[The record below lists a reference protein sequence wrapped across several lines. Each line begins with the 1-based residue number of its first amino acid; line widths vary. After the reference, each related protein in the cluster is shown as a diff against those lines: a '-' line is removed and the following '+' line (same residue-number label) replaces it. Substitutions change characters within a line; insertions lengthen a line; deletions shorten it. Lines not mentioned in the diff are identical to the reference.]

1 MATSAPNTGDVLP
14 SIDQRIGEDI
24 EAHRPNHQASWR
36 LPSHA
41 QTHIRLAPFASTSPA
56 LAMAIPSF
64 SPASSVG
71 AGSGSFKNP
80 ARSFLHGSYYDETQA
95 PPAHPSSDVR
105 DYTAEI
111 ASMALDDVGSADP
124 NMLIPLPPPIEVPPL
139 SSKASSST
147 LTALLRS
154 ASATSET
161 DSPLHEARHHD
172 DQTSIIIGGGSSSES
187 SDASTPVSD
196 GQRPSALY
204 ESSTQNG
211 GYDIDND
218 DVDVTQPLL
227 RTYGDDE
234 SRTQYGSEFAFEDN
248 DQSRHSPHSGLRAS
262 SLFRPNFMKRYN
274 TGSSTR
280 SGIAA
285 ALDGGLEY
293 DSSSPRIIH
302 RAKPF
307 FSSAVKYIRD
317 YRGDIL
323 YQAKYIPSVILGV
336 LLNVLDGLSYGMIL
350 FPLGE
355 PIFSALGPEGLSMF
369 YVSCIVSQLVYSFG
383 GSAFKGGVGS
393 EMIEVVPFFHS
404 MAYTLLAKIGEDNP
418 DSVRAT
424 TILAY
429 AISSIV
435 TGAVFFGLGFARIG
449 SLIGFFPRH
458 ILVGCIGGVGWFLIA
473 TGLEVSSR
481 LEGNFAY
488 NLETAKYL
496 LQPIAFLQWIIPLL
510 LAIVL
515 IGLEHFIKHPLLVP
529 AYFILVLVMFHVL
542 VSFIPDLSLQMLRDL
557 GWVFAAPDATAPWY
571 SFYRLYKF
579 SAVDWSALASTIPA
593 MFALTFFG
601 ILHVP
606 INVPALSV
614 SLGEDNIDVDRE
626 LIAHGISNA
635 LSGCCGSIQNY
646 LVYTNSL
653 LFIRSGADSRV
664 AGFML
669 AAATTG
675 VMVAGPVVIGFIP
688 VMVVGALIFLLGIEL
703 MREAVYDTWGRVS
716 RFEYYVIVV
725 IIVAMALWDFVYG
738 IVVGIILACVSYV
751 ISSSRRSAIKAT
763 YSGIIARSTVRRHPF
778 QQRFLK
784 EVGEEIFVVKLSG
797 FLFFGTIVS
806 VESRIRELLLSSH
819 GEQSTKI
826 KYLVIDFQGVGGID
840 FSAAEA
846 FTRMQRLL
854 RLKQIE
860 LVLSSLAEDAAT
872 GLKAV
877 GLWEEPNNG
886 IHVYEDLNSALE
898 WCENQLLAVYYH
910 VRDRQK
916 QKLLHTRPIT
926 HAVPHTQHAHHAQV
940 NGVVSTN
947 LIDMSSPRQD
957 FIQKATSTV
966 MLTDPTFPKLP
977 VITEDEGQ
985 TTGPEPAQLV
995 AAPQPLTLLLQIIH
1009 DLSPKPASFWDSLC
1023 EAFVREE
1030 HKAGEYL
1037 YYRAEDPH
1045 GFYIVESGILKAEY
1059 DLDQG
1064 RFSEAIVAG
1073 TTAGE
1078 LPFFSD
1084 TRRTASMYVERDA
1097 VLWKLSKSAWSKFV
1111 QGGDTEEEQARRGEV
1126 AMELYRVVLKLTAER
1141 FGAIT
1146 AYVLTSAG

>member
-1 MATSAPNTGDVLP
+1 MSASTDNTGDVSSSEDP
-14 SIDQRIGEDI
+14 RTIDDL
-24 EAHRPNHQASWR
+24 EAHRPNNPTSWR
-36 LPSHA
+36 PPSHA
-41 QTHIRLAPFASTSPA
+41 QTHIRLAASFSSASPVA
-56 LAMAIPSF
+56 ATAIPVF
-64 SPASSVG
+64 SPASSLG
-71 AGSGSFKNP
+71 AGSGSFKNA
-80 ARSFLHGSYYDETQA
+80 ARSFLHGSYYDESQA
-95 PPAHPSSDVR
+95 LPAHPSSQVR

-111 ASMALDDVGSADP
+111 ASMALDDIESSSP
-124 NMLIPLPPPIEVPPL
+124 NILVPLPPPIEVPPL

-147 LTALLRS
+147 LTAMLRS
-154 ASATSET
+154 ASATSDT
-161 DSPLHEARHHD
+161 DSPLQRYHD
-172 DQTSIIIGGGSSSES
+172 DQRSTIIVGGGSSSDS
-187 SDASTPVSD
+187 SETSTPVSN
-196 GQRPSALY
+196 GQEPNASS
-204 ESSTQNG
+204 ESSTTQNG
-211 GYDIDND
+211 GYRLDTDEIES
-218 DVDVTQPLL
+218 TQPLL
-227 RTYGDDE
+227 HDYYANDD
-234 SRTQYGSEFAFEDN
+234 SRTQYGSEFAIEDN
-248 DQSRHSPHSGLRAS
+248 DQSRRTSLLGLSAS
-262 SLFRPNFMKRYN
+262 SFFRPSFMKRQ
-274 TGSSTR
+274 STVSMR

-285 ALDGGLEY
+285 GHDNTLEY
-293 DSSSPRIIH
+293 SSAPPIIH

-307 FSSAVKYIRD
+307 FTSAVKYLRD
-317 YRGDIL
+317 YQLDVL
-323 YQAKYIPSVILGV
+323 YTAKYIPSVVLGV

-404 MAYTLLAKIGEDNP
+404 MAYTLLAKIGEDKP
-418 DSVRAT
+418 ESVLAT
-424 TILAY
+424 TIMAY
-429 AISSIV
+429 SLSAIV

-481 LEGNFAY
+481 LEGNLSY
-488 NLETAKYL
+488 NLETAKHL
-496 LQPIAFLQWIIPLL
+496 FQPMVFLQWFIPLL
-510 LAIVL
+510 LAIIL
-515 IGLEHFIKHPLLVP
+515 IAFEHFIKHPLLVP
-529 AYFILVLVMFHVL
+529 GYFILVLVMFHFL
-542 VSFIPDLSLQMLRDL
+542 VFLIPDLSMQMLRDL
-557 GWVFAAPDATAPWY
+557 GWLFDAPDASAPWY

-606 INVPALSV
+606 INVPALAV

-669 AAATTG
+669 AAATMA
-675 VMVAGPVVIGFIP
+675 VMIAGPVVIGFIP

-716 RFEYYVIVV
+716 RFEYIVIIV
-725 IIVAMALWDFVYG
+725 IIVAMTLWDFVYG

-763 YSGIIARSTVRRHPF
+763 YSGTIARSTVRRHPF

-806 VESRIRELLLSSH
+806 VESRIRELLSSH
-819 GEQSTKI
+819 DEQSKKI
-826 KYLVIDFQGVGGID
+826 KYLVIDFQAVGGID

-854 RLKQIE
+854 RTKQIE
-860 LVLSSLAEDAAT
+860 LVLCSLVDDVAT

-877 GLWEEPNNG
+877 GLWEEPNNS

-898 WCENQLLAVYYH
+898 WCENQLLAVYYQ
-910 VRDRQK
+910 VRDRHK
-916 QKLLHTRPIT
+916 HRVLHAKEITNQPVPRPS
-926 HAVPHTQHAHHAQV
+926 HARI
-940 NGVVSTN
+940 NSVVSAHMMD
-947 LIDMSSPRQD
+947 LSSPRKD
-957 FIQKATSTV
+957 FIQQATSTV
-966 MLTDPTFPKLP
+966 MLTDPTLP
-977 VITEDEGQ
+977 TLPAIAEDNEGQ
-985 TTGPEPAQLV
+985 TTGSSRPITP
-995 AAPQPLTLLLQIIH
+995 APQPLTLLLQIIH
-1009 DLSPKPASFWDSLC
+1009 DMSSKPASFWESLC
-1023 EAFVREE
+1023 AAFEREE
-1030 HKAGEYL
+1030 RKAGEYL
-1037 YYRAEDPH
+1037 YHRGEVPQ

-1084 TRRTASMYVERDA
+1084 TRRTASMYIERDA
-1097 VLWKLSKSAWSKFV
+1097 VLWKLSRSAWSMFIE
-1111 QGGDTEEEQARRGEV
+1111 GGETEEEQAHRGEV
-1126 AMELYRVVLKLTAER
+1126 AMELYRLVLKLTAER
-1141 FGAIT
+1141 FSAIT

>member
-1 MATSAPNTGDVLP
+1 MSSSESTAAGFASLHHMAMD
-14 SIDQRIGEDI
+14 DF
-24 EAHRPNHQASWR
+24 EANRPNNPAARR
-36 LPSHA
+36 LPAHA
-41 QTHIRLAPFASTSPA
+41 QTHIRLASFTNASPA
-56 LAMAIPSF
+56 LAMAIPAF
-64 SPASSVG
+64 SPSSSVG
-71 AGSGSFKNP
+71 GGSGSFKNP

-124 NMLIPLPPPIEVPPL
+124 NMMMPLPPPIEVPPL

-154 ASATSET
+154 ASATSDT
-161 DSPLHEARHHD
+161 DSPLRQARPEN
-172 DQTSIIIGGGSSSES
+172 DQPSIVIGGGSSSGS
-187 SDASTPVSD
+187 SDRSSPVS
-196 GQRPSALY
+196 GSRRPS
-204 ESSTQNG
+204 EGSQISSQNG
-211 GYDIDND
+211 GYGFEND
-218 DVDVTQPLL
+218 EMDPTQPLL
-227 RTYGDDE
+227 HTYGDDA

-248 DQSRHSPHSGLRAS
+248 YHARPSPHSRTGSWL
-262 SLFRPNFMKRYN
+262 RPNFMKRNYSG
-274 TGSSTR
+274 TSTR
-280 SGIAA
+280 TGIAP

-293 DSSSPRIIH
+293 ASSARIMH

-307 FSSAVKYIRD
+307 FASAGKYIHDCRA
-317 YRGDIL
+317 DIL
-323 YQAKYIPSVILGV
+323 YTAKYVPSVILGV

-404 MAYTLLAKIGEDNP
+404 MAYTLLAKIGEDKP
-418 DSVRAT
+418 DSVLAT

-481 LEGNFAY
+481 LEGNLAY
-488 NLETAKYL
+488 NIETAKYL
-496 LQPIAFLQWIIPLL
+496 FQPIRFLQWIIPLL

-529 AYFILVLVMFHVL
+529 VYFIIVMVMFHVL
-542 VSFIPDLSLQMLRDL
+542 VSFIPDLSLPMLRDL
-557 GWVFAAPDATAPWY
+557 GWVFASPDARAPWY

-653 LFIRSGADSRV
+653 LFIRSGGDSRV

-675 VMVAGPVVIGFIP
+675 VMIAGPVVIGFIP

-703 MREAVYDTWGRVS
+703 MREALYDTWGRVS

-738 IVVGIILACVSYV
+738 IVVGIILACMSYV

-763 YSGIIARSTVRRHPF
+763 YSGTIARSTVRRHPF

-806 VESRIRELLLSSH
+806 VESRIRELLLSSQD
-819 GEQSTKI
+819 EQSKKI
-826 KYLVIDFQGVGGID
+826 KYLVIDFQGVGGVD

-854 RLKQIE
+854 QSKEIE
-860 LVLSSLAEDAAT
+860 LVLCSLAEEPAT

-877 GLWEEPNNG
+877 GLWEEPSNG

-916 QKLLHTRPIT
+916 QKLLQAKPIT
-926 HAVPHTQHAHHAQV
+926 LTDPSIQHLQANSV
-940 NGVVSTN
+940 LSSN
-947 LIDMSSPRQD
+947 LIDMSSPRKD

-977 VITEDEGQ
+977 VIVEDS
-985 TTGPEPAQLV
+985 TTAAAPAMDAGPEPARQV
-995 AAPQPLTLLLQIIH
+995 APPQPLTLLLQIIH

-1023 EAFVREE
+1023 SAFVREE

-1037 YYRAEDPH
+1037 YRRADEPH

-1064 RFSEAIVAG
+1064 RFAEAIVAG

-1097 VLWKLSKSAWSKFV
+1097 VVWKLSKAAWSAFV
-1111 QGGDTEEEQARRGEV
+1111 EGGGTEEEQAHRGEV

-1141 FGAIT
+1141 FSAIT

>member
-1 MATSAPNTGDVLP
+1 MSTSAPNTGDSFSPVEP
-14 SIDQRIGEDI
+14 RTVEEDL
-24 EAHRPNHQASWR
+24 EAHRPSNPTSWR
-36 LPSHA
+36 PQSHA
-41 QTHIRLAPFASTSPA
+41 QTHIRLAASFSSASPVA
-56 LAMAIPSF
+56 AMAIPVF
-64 SPASSVG
+64 SPTSSLGG

-80 ARSFLHGSYYDETQA
+80 ARSFLHGSYYDESQA
-95 PPAHPSSDVR
+95 LPAHPSSQVR

-111 ASMALDDVGSADP
+111 ASMALDDVESASP
-124 NMLIPLPPPIEVPPL
+124 NVLIPLPPPIEVPPL

-147 LTALLRS
+147 LTAMLRS

-161 DSPLHEARHHD
+161 DSPLQRHHD
-172 DQTSIIIGGGSSSES
+172 DDETAIIVGGGSSSES
-187 SDASTPVSD
+187 SETSSPVSND
-196 GQRPSALY
+196 REANESSA
-204 ESSTQNG
+204 SSTQNG
-211 GYDIDND
+211 RYEIDSD
-218 DVDVTQPLL
+218 EFESTQPLL
-227 RTYGDDE
+227 HDYGNDG
-234 SRTQYGSEFAFEDN
+234 SRTQIGTEFGFEDT
-248 DQSRHSPHSGLRAS
+248 DRSPRRPHLGLRAS
-262 SLFRPNFMKRYN
+262 SVFRPKFMKRQ
-274 TGSSTR
+274 SAASTR

-285 ALDGGLEY
+285 ALDSSLEY
-293 DSSSPRIIH
+293 SQAPRIIH

-307 FSSAVKYIRD
+307 FSSAVKYLRE
-317 YRGDIL
+317 YRLDIL
-323 YQAKYIPSVILGV
+323 YQAKYIPSVVLGV

-369 YVSCIVSQLVYSFG
+369 YVSCIVSQLVYSLG

-404 MAYTLLAKIGEDNP
+404 MAYTLLAKIGEDKP
-418 DSVRAT
+418 DSVLAT

-429 AISSIV
+429 SLSSIV

-473 TGLEVSSR
+473 TGIEVSSR
-481 LEGNFAY
+481 LEGNLSY
-488 NLETAKYL
+488 NLATAKYL
-496 LQPIAFLQWIIPLL
+496 FEPMVFLQWFIPLL
-510 LAIVL
+510 LAIIL
-515 IGLEHFIKHPLLVP
+515 LGFEHFVKHPLLVP
-529 AYFILVLVMFHVL
+529 GYFILILVMFHAL
-542 VSFIPDLSLQMLRDL
+542 VSLIPNLSLQTLRDL
-557 GWVFAAPDATAPWY
+557 GWVFASPAASAPWY
-571 SFYRLYKF
+571 SFYRLYNF

-664 AGFML
+664 AGLML
-669 AAATTG
+669 AAATMG
-675 VMVAGPVVIGFIP
+675 VMIAGPVVIGFIP

-716 RFEYYVIVV
+716 RFEYIVILV
-725 IIVAMALWDFVYG
+725 IIVAMTLWDFVYG

-763 YSGIIARSTVRRHPF
+763 YSGTIARSTVRRHPF

-806 VESRIRELLLSSH
+806 VESRIRELLSSH
-819 GEQSTKI
+819 DDQTKKI
-826 KYLVIDFQGVGGID
+826 KYLVIAFQGVGGID

-854 RLKQIE
+854 RTKEIE
-860 LVLSSLAEDAAT
+860 LVLCSLADDVAS

-886 IHVYEDLNSALE
+886 IRVYEDLNSALE
-898 WCENQLLAVYYH
+898 WCENQLLAVYYQ

-916 QKLLHTRPIT
+916 HKVLQAKEIANHT
-926 HAVPHTQHAHHAQV
+926 VPRHQIAHV
-940 NGVVSTN
+940 NGSVSSH
-947 LIDMSSPRQD
+947 LIDMSSPRKD

-966 MLTDPTFPKLP
+966 MLTDPTIPTLP
-977 VITEDEGQ
+977 VIAEDDGQ
-985 TTGPEPAQLV
+985 TTSMRPV
-995 AAPQPLTLLLQIIH
+995 APPQPLTLLLQIIH
-1009 DLSPKPASFWDSLC
+1009 DMSSKPASFWESLC
-1023 EAFVREE
+1023 SAFEREE
-1030 HKAGEYL
+1030 KKAGEYL
-1037 YYRAEDPH
+1037 YHRGEVPQ

-1084 TRRTASMYVERDA
+1084 TKRTASMYIERDA
-1097 VLWKLSKSAWSKFV
+1097 VLWKLSRPAWTKFV
-1111 QGGDTEEEQARRGEV
+1111 QGGDTEEELAHRGEV
-1126 AMELYRVVLKLTAER
+1126 AMELYRLVLKLTAER
-1141 FGAIT
+1141 FSAIT